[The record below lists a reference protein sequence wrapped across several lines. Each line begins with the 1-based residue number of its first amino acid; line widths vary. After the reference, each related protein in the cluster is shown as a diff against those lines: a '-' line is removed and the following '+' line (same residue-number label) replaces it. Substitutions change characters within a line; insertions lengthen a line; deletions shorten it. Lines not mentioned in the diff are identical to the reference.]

1 MTCADKKQDQP
12 RPESCWCLEAC
23 SGVLLGV
30 VTVVQAREALGFGRG
45 CLGGRQNKAPQTAEN
60 SLWAVGAWG
69 RG

>member
-1 MTCADKKQDQP
+1 M
-12 RPESCWCLEAC
+12 
-23 SGVLLGV
+23 GV